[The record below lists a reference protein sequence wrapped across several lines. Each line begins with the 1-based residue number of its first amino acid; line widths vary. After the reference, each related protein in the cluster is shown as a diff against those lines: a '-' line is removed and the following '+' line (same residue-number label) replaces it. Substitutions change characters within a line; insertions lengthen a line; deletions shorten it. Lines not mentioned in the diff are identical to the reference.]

1 MKTPGAAS
9 PGSIFMVLCTR
20 PLYMETRFF
29 ILRCAH
35 AASTRS
41 LLYTRMY
48 MTVPSPRAVATSK
61 TECCLMNTVD
71 NMMARARMP
80 EAIRMPF
87 FSRSALQRMTA
98 K

>member
-1 MKTPGAAS
+1 
-9 PGSIFMVLCTR
+9 
-20 PLYMETRFF
+20 METRFF

-71 NMMARARMP
+71 NMREKARMP
-80 EAIRMPF
+80 EANTGPVSGCPSSPAARC
-87 FSRSALQRMTA
+87 SA
-98 K
+98 